1 MKLAQANV
9 LELAPVLSRTA
20 TLTGSAIDTRP
31 LNGVAQVILMS
42 TAATAGTNPTLDVK
56 LTHCDTSGGSYA
68 DVTGAAFAQV
78 TATDT
83 TQMIAVDSSA
93 LKRYVKVV
101 GTLGGTSTPTFAY
114 GVALVGINH
123 AGRNASQSV

>member
-20 TLTGSAIDTRP
+20 TLTGSAVDTRA
-31 LNGVAQVILMS
+31 LSGV
-42 TAATAGTNPTLDVK
+42 
-56 LTHCDTSGGSYA
+56 A
-68 DVTGAAFAQV
+68 DVTGATFAEV
-78 TATDT
+78 TNADT
-83 TQMIAVDSSA
+83 TQMIAVNADA

-123 AGRNASQSV
+123 AGRNASQAV

>member
-20 TLTGSAIDTRP
+20 TLTGSAVDTRA
-31 LNGVAQVILMS
+31 LSGVAQVILMS
-42 TAATAGTNPTLDVK
+42 TAATAGSSPTLNVK
-56 LTHCDTSGGSYA
+56 LTHCDTSGGSYT
-68 DVTGAAFAQV
+68 DVTGATFAEV
-78 TATDT
+78 TNADT
-83 TQMIAVDSSA
+83 TQMIAVNADA

-123 AGRNASQSV
+123 AGRNASQAV